1 MRRRE
6 FIGLVGGFV
15 VAWPFETR
23 AQQPGRVYRLGNLF
37 YGPRSSPVYAALF
50 NGLRNYGF
58 VEGQNLLTD
67 PSGYGLRPEQLA
79 GHASEFANQ
88 KVNVIVC
95 AGDYAIRAA
104 QQATQ
109 TIPIL
114 GTTED
119 MLGSG
124 LVHSMARPEGNTT
137 GNSILSNELDGKR
150 QEILMDLLP
159 MVRHMAALV
168 DANSSTLEH
177 LKTLQELT
185 RARGVEFS
193 VYRVAEPEEI
203 ASAIDKAKSSG
214 AEALNVLA
222 SPFLF
227 NRREAIREQVA
238 TLSLPTMYQSP
249 NIAQEGG
256 LIAYG
261 VNIVGLWGG
270 LMARQ
275 LAALLGGATVADVP
289 VEQPTKFELEI
300 NLKTAKTLGITVP
313 PTLLARADE
322 VIE

>member
-1 MRRRE
+1 MRRRDL
-6 FIGLVGGFV
+6 IHLLAVGA
-15 VAWPFETR
+15 AWPFAVR

-37 YGPRSSPVYAALF
+37 YGPRTSPVYAALF
-50 NGLRNYGF
+50 NGLRRYGF

-67 PSGYGLRPEQLA
+67 PSSYGLRPEQLA
-79 GHASEFANQ
+79 GHASKFANE
-88 KVNVIVC
+88 KVDVIVC
-95 AGDYAIRAA
+95 AGDYAIRAS

-109 TIPIL
+109 IIPIL
-114 GTTED
+114 GSTED

-124 LVHSMARPEGNTT
+124 LVHSMASPEGNTT
-137 GNSILSNELDGKR
+137 GNSIFSNELDGKR

-159 MVRHMAALV
+159 TVRHTAALV
-168 DANSSTLEH
+168 DVNSSKLQH
-177 LKTLQELT
+177 LQVLQELT
-185 RARGVEFS
+185 SARGAELS
-193 VYRVAEPEEI
+193 VYKVSEAEEI
-203 ASAIDKAKSSG
+203 AGAIDKAKSSG

-227 NRREAIREQVA
+227 NHRGAIREKVT

-261 VNIVGLWGG
+261 VDILGLWGG

-275 LAALLGGATVADVP
+275 LAALLGGAKVADVP
-289 VEQPTKFELEI
+289 VEQPTKFELAI
-300 NLKTAKTLGITVP
+300 NLKTAKVLGLEIP